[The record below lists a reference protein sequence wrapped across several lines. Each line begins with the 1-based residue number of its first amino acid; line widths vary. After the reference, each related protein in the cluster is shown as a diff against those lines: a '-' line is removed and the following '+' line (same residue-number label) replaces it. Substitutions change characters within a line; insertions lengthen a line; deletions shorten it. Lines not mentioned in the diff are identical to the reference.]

1 MQSHGQPVLNFL
13 LVLLI
18 LDLYFLARIKIFN
31 SEAEGLRI
39 RLSEVIAFLFLFF
52 YDGVEWF
59 IKIILVFLVDVE
71 SIVIFWRDLYLVL
84 HWLLVLIVGLV
95 AFRQRG
101 SLLFGLF
108 VWGLHS
114 YDYMNIYMF
123 IGGLQ
128 DAYINLKWSI
138 TIGDCRIIFWLGI
151 AAAPF
156 CFLSRFSESR
166 NTLPFCFCLCFC
178 FLRLWMYP
186 GDRLL
191 TGSYFFWLGLAV
203 VVNLWGWF
211 TYTSDLF
218 MNWVIVFFFRWRFWW
233 CWWKFSEVIFS
244 IWGEN
249 DTVIWYFFVVC

>member
-1 MQSHGQPVLNFL
+1 MRDSGSPHSRWYVWPHRTVPPSSIAWVFSYFWWHWSKTNSNWPWRFKCLCIVTSTVQSHGQPVLNFL

-178 FLRLWMYP
+178 FLRWWKYP
-186 GDRLL
+186 GVPLL
-191 TGSYFFWLGLAV
+191 TWSYFF
-203 VVNLWGWF
+203 
-211 TYTSDLF
+211 
-218 MNWVIVFFFRWRFWW
+218 
-233 CWWKFSEVIFS
+233 
-244 IWGEN
+244 
-249 DTVIWYFFVVC
+249 